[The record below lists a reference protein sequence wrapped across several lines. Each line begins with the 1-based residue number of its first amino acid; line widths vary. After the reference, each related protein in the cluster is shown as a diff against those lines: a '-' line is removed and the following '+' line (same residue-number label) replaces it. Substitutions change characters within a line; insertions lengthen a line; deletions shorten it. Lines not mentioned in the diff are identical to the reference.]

1 LIAVAAMV
9 DTLRLKNLES
19 VSPNTQDKRGSYRF
33 VPSERRGAMR
43 RARHQIKTIGLIWQ
57 DLVIGMLTPL
67 RTPNKSNQFLSP
79 LFQVARA
86 I

>member
-1 LIAVAAMV
+1 LTGLRPLIAVAAMV

-43 RARHQIKTIGLIWQ
+43 RARHQIKNDRF
-57 DLVIGMLTPL
+57 DLAGFGYWYVNTAADAEQ
-67 RTPNKSNQFLSP
+67 K
-79 LFQVARA
+79 
-86 I
+86 